1 MTLAYP
7 RDLAEFV
14 VPRWN
19 AEEVFIAE
27 HFAPYVQQFELP
39 SMDDVELIISTC
51 YQSSL
56 MSEEQ
61 RPVVFRVI
69 LGDRNASRQRKV
81 HLTGCTGSSF
91 PKSESSVRMNCD
103 VFRLRHLSTDL

>member
-69 LGDRNASRQRKV
+69 LGDPECFPPAQGPPNGL
-81 HLTGCTGSSF
+81 HSSF